1 LADRS
6 RWKEE
11 LVNDFEPS
19 VFQAHPELA
28 ALKSSLYQ
36 AGAYYAAM
44 SGSGSSIFGLFDQ
57 KPTLPNWPTSY
68 FVFESLL

>member
-1 LADRS
+1 LADRN

-19 VFQAHPELA
+19 VFLAHPKLAELKA
-28 ALKSSLYQ
+28 SLYQ

-57 KPTLPNWPTSY
+57 KPTFPDWPTEY